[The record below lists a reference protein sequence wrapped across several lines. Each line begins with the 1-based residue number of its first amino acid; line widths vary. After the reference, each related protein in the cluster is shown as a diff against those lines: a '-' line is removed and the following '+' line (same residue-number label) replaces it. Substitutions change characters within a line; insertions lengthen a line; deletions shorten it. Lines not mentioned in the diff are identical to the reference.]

1 MESSDFVVEQA
12 LKGRKIEMIG
22 EKMAFI
28 AGLKGSDSVA
38 IEIMEFWFS
47 RDESSDFATVTFWFS
62 RNYLL
67 ILSQ

>member
-22 EKMAFI
+22 EKMAFK

-38 IEIMEFWFS
+38 IEIMEF
-47 RDESSDFATVTFWFS
+47 
-62 RNYLL
+62 
-67 ILSQ
+67 

>member
-28 AGLKGSDSVA
+28 ACLKGSDSVA
-38 IEIMEFWFS
+38 IEIMEF
-47 RDESSDFATVTFWFS
+47 
-62 RNYLL
+62 
-67 ILSQ
+67 